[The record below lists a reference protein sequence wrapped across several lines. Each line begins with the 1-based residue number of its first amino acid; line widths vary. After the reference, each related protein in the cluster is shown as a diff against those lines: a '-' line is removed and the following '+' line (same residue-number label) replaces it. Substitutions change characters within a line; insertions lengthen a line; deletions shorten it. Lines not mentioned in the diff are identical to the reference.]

1 MSMIKRVLPENWQL
15 PRAARQERRHDAAGL
30 TAEDP
35 GIDTAI
41 DAAAAWLGRAQDCS
55 VPPDDGVARDYSLV
69 KGWAS
74 SYPETTGYI
83 VPTLIEYGRLRRQ
96 AKPLE
101 RARRM
106 TDWLVSIQLED
117 GAFQGG
123 KIDATP
129 VVPVTFNT
137 GQILLGLA
145 AAQATW
151 GAYEAPMSRA
161 ADWLVATQDDD
172 GCWRRFPTPFAKPG
186 EKVYETHVAWGL
198 FEADRV
204 QPGRQYAE
212 AGLRQVDWAL
222 QYQRDN
228 GWIDRC
234 CLTDPARPLTHTL
247 GYALRGIV
255 EAFRISEDDRYLGAA
270 RRTADGLMSA
280 LDEQGHLPGR
290 LDVDWQAATSWACL
304 TGTVQIAHCWLLLYR
319 FTGDARYRDAGLR
332 ANRYVRRTVR
342 LDGSPDIRGGIK
354 GSFPVDGDYG
364 RFEYLNW
371 AAKFFID
378 ANMLELKIRQ
388 SERTTSRETDVE
400 LDA

>member
-1 MSMIKRVLPENWQL
+1 MSMIKRILPESWQL
-15 PRAARQERRHDAAGL
+15 PRAAREERCRDAAGL
-30 TAEDP
+30 PARDP
-35 GIDTAI
+35 GIDAAI
-41 DAAAAWLGRAQDCS
+41 DAAVSWLGRAQDCTAS
-55 VPPDDGVARDYSLV
+55 ADEGVARDYSLV

-83 VPTLIEYGRLRRQ
+83 VPTLIEYGQLRGTDEPP
-96 AKPLE
+96 A

-106 TDWLVSIQLED
+106 TDWLVSIQLDD

-151 GAYEAPMSRA
+151 GAYETPMRRA

-198 FEADRV
+198 FEAERV
-204 QPGRQYAE
+204 QPGRGYAE
-212 AGLRQVDWAL
+212 AGLRQVEWAL
-222 QYQRDN
+222 QYQREN

-234 CLTDPARPLTHTL
+234 CLTDPSRPLTHTL
-247 GYALRGIV
+247 GYALRGIM
-255 EAFRISEDDRYLGAA
+255 EAFRISGDDHYLRAA

-280 LDEQGHLPGR
+280 LDDEGHLAGR
-290 LDVDWQAATSWACL
+290 LDADWQAAASWACL
-304 TGTVQIAHCWLLLYR
+304 TGSVQIAHCWLLLYR
-319 FTGDARYRDAGLR
+319 FTGDVRYRDAGLR
-332 ANRYVRRTVR
+332 ANRYVRRTIR
-342 LDGSPDIRGGIK
+342 LDGNPDTRGGIK
-354 GSFPVDGDYG
+354 GSFPVDGEYG

-378 ANMLELKIRQ
+378 THMLELEIRTGEQ
-388 SERTTSRETDVE
+388 LAAGAVGARSE
-400 LDA
+400 A